1 MSRTQLLRCDV
12 EPTSGGLEK
21 PVANGVVTEFEADMA
36 KKVNRTSGPI
46 VLEASSG
53 TSRDSTRRLGV
64 AWFVTK
70 PIYLKRKLQDILI
83 FSRCT

>member
-12 EPTSGGLEK
+12 EPTSGGLGK

-36 KKVNRTSGPI
+36 KKVNRTREPI
-46 VLEASSG
+46 MLEGSSG
-53 TSRDSTRRLGV
+53 TSLVSTRRLDV

-70 PIYLKRKLQDILI
+70 PIYLERKLQDILI

>member
-36 KKVNRTSGPI
+36 KKVNRTSWPI

-70 PIYLKRKLQDILI
+70 PIYLKRRLQDILI